1 MINIEEFANTSEL
14 FDGHYALIR
23 PLSVDGATADV
34 WLALDMN
41 TVTEDIRPDDVARLH
56 DDEIEKLGLMV
67 AIKIYRPQNALDIEG
82 EQRFRDEYMIVYNC
96 NHTNLIHPNHFSI
109 FKGIPYLVLP
119 YCRLGSSELLIGNKF
134 EDSALWRYIYDVSS
148 GLAYLHAKTPPIIHQ
163 DIKPANILLDD
174 TLHYAITDF
183 GISAQRGGVH
193 EFYSEEGNSGTLAYM
208 APERFIEDAAPIPQ
222 SDIWA
227 FGATLCEIITGSV
240 PFGEDGGR
248 AQKEENLPLP
258 EISGVPID
266 IQRLIHA
273 CLSKEPGDRPS
284 AQQLAEAAEAKQYP
298 IRSKKPLYWGLLAIA
313 ALLIAGLT
321 FLLTKKEVQEPTE
334 AYKPTIEELYQKALR
349 NLDSD
354 KVDSIKAGDILM
366 DSLSD
371 LDYIPAIYQCAY
383 TYGWYDEDSSKKR
396 KNALGIEVKENGV
409 PKSDIHI
416 NIAVGLFSKIV
427 NLNDSAYGKEL
438 ADSRYRLAWYYYEQ
452 YKKEKDNLKKAR
464 NHLKKANEWAKKVNN
479 IDLTERTN
487 DYIQAF
493 DKELNETDN
502 E

>member
-1 MINIEEFANTSEL
+1 MLNVEDFADKNEL

-34 WLALDMN
+34 WLALDTN
-41 TVTEDIRPDDVARLH
+41 TVTTEIQPDEVARLH

-96 NHTNLIHPNHFSI
+96 NHENLIHPNHFSI

-119 YCRLGSSELLIGNKF
+119 YCKLGSSELLIGNKF
-134 EDSALWRYIYDVSS
+134 EDDEIWSYIYDVAS

-174 TLHYAITDF
+174 SLHYAITDF

-208 APERFIEDAAPIPQ
+208 APERFTDEAEPMPQ

-248 AQKEENLPLP
+248 AQTEENLPIP
-258 EISGVPID
+258 EITGVPTD
-266 IQRLIHA
+266 IQKLIHA

-284 AQQLAEAAEAKQYP
+284 AQQLAEAAKAKQYP
-298 IRSKKPLYWGLLAIA
+298 IRSPKTIYLGILAFVV
-313 ALLIAGLT
+313 LLIAGLT
-321 FLLTKKEVQEPTE
+321 YLFANKEVQEPLE
-334 AYKPTIEELYQKALR
+334 VYQPTIEELYQKAIR
-349 NLDSD
+349 NLESNN
-354 KVDSIKAGDILM
+354 VDSTKAGIALM
-366 DSLSD
+366 DSLCSS
-371 LDYIPAIYQCAY
+371 DYIPAIYQCAY
-383 TYGWYDEDSSKKR
+383 TYGWYDEEKSKKR
-396 KNALGIEVKENGV
+396 KEILGIEAQKNGV
-409 PKSDIHI
+409 PKSDIYI
-416 NIAVGLFSKIV
+416 NKAIALYTRIIE
-427 NLNDSAYGKEL
+427 LNDSSYSKEI
-438 ADSRYRLAWYYYEQ
+438 ADAGYRLAWYYLEQ
-452 YKKEKDNLKKAR
+452 YKNNIENLKKSR
-464 NHLKKANEWAKKVNN
+464 NYLKNTNEWARKVNN
-479 IDLTERTN
+479 TEFIERTN
-487 DYIQAF
+487 TYIQMLDMALT
-493 DKELNETDN
+493 KPEN
-502 E
+502 